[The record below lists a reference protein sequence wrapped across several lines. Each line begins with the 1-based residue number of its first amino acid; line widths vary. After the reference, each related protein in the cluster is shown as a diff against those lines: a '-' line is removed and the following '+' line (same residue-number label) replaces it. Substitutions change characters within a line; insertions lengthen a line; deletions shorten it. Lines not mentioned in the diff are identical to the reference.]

1 MLLSPEWLLNAGFL
15 IFLVMIAI
23 AAVAARNLIT
33 SAVMLIFFSLLMAM
47 EYLVLTAPD
56 VAITEAAIG
65 AGISTILI
73 LTAFV
78 FTGSTV
84 KPGKQ
89 SLWFIG
95 GAALAVILTGSA
107 LIYASLGLP
116 HFGDAGAPAHTYLR
130 RDYIS
135 GTYHDIGIADIVTAI
150 LASYRS
156 FDTLGETI
164 VVVAAGLSVYLLLGR
179 PDIKRKG
186 DQQ

>member
-1 MLLSPEWLLNAGFL
+1 MFLSPEWLLNGSFL
-15 IFLVMIAI
+15 VFLVMTAI
-23 AAVAARNLIT
+23 AAIAAKNLIT

-47 EYLVLTAPD
+47 EYLVLAAPD

-78 FTGSTV
+78 FTGSVV
-84 KPGKQ
+84 KPASQ
-89 SLWFIG
+89 SLWVMG
-95 GAALAVILTGSA
+95 GAATAVILTGSA

-116 HFGDAGAPAHTYLR
+116 HFGDPNAPAQTYLR
-130 RDYIS
+130 LDYIH
-135 GTYHDIGIADIVTAI
+135 GTHNDIGIADIVTAI

-164 VVVAAGLSVYLLLGR
+164 VVFGAGLSVYLLLSR
-179 PDIKRKG
+179 PTIKRRS
-186 DQQ
+186 DT